1 MKQYLRER
9 QKEGQVST
17 WTGIIL
23 TVSVHLAGLGLCGFT
38 GMKYLYPPPEEQT
51 FLIDFSEDEPVEI
64 RRQKNGRQPQA
75 EEIDLTKPVTLV
87 QKSESPHK
95 SDRPNKTAEAKPD
108 DFGDVETSVPQKEEI
123 NKNALFPG
131 MSKKDSSLAPHGA
144 SESRNEFKAGH
155 AKGNTSVGKTDSEPN
170 ARLKGRNTLGAIP
183 RPVYS
188 EQDEGTVV
196 VDIWVDNYGNVT
208 KAVPGAQ
215 GTTVNNSKL
224 WAAARA
230 AALKTHFNQS
240 ADAPALQQGTITYK
254 FRLVGGK

>member
-1 MKQYLRER
+1 MKPYLRDR
-9 QKEGQVST
+9 KKEEKAST
-17 WTGIIL
+17 VTGIIVTVAVHVAAIL
-23 TVSVHLAGLGLCGFT
+23 TCSFT
-38 GMKYLYPPPEEQT
+38 GLKYIYPPPQEQT
-51 FLIDFSEDEPVEI
+51 FLVDFTQDEEVVV
-64 RRQKNGRQPQA
+64 RRQPKGRQPQA
-75 EEIDLTKPVTLV
+75 EEIDKTKPVELV
-87 QKSESPHK
+87 QKSESPYK
-95 SDRPNKTAEAKPD
+95 SDKANKTAEAKPD
-108 DFGDVETSVPQKEEI
+108 DFGDVETPAPEEEI
-123 NKNALFPG
+123 NKNAIFPG
-131 MSKKDSSLAPHGA
+131 MSNKDSSLAPHGA
-144 SESRNEFKAGH
+144 TDPKNEFKAGH

-183 RPVYS
+183 RPAYS

-208 KAVPGAQ
+208 KAVPGGT

-254 FRLVGGK
+254 FKLVGN